1 MRRYNDR
8 LEIRLSTKQKEQLY
22 EIAGKQTIS
31 ELIRKTLL
39 FEPTRSEKK
48 INREISNELKRMG
61 NNLNQIAKVLNST
74 PLYQIPIPA
83 TEIIELKEDIDI
95 VRKELIILEEKLSA
109 WLLNK
114 VRFVLREIASKGL

>member
-22 EIAGKQTIS
+22 EIPGKQTIS

-83 TEIIELKEDIDI
+83 TEIIELKGEIDI
-95 VRKELIILEEKLSA
+95 VRKEIKILEQKLSA
-109 WLLNK
+109 
-114 VRFVLREIASKGL
+114 

>member
-8 LEIRLSTKQKEQLY
+8 LEIRLSTEQKEQLSQ
-22 EIAGKQTIS
+22 IAGKQTIS

-61 NNLNQIAKVLNST
+61 NNRASNCQSFKLNPS
-74 PLYQIPIPA
+74 
-83 TEIIELKEDIDI
+83 
-95 VRKELIILEEKLSA
+95 LS
-109 WLLNK
+109 NPY
-114 VRFVLREIASKGL
+114 SCH

>member
-8 LEIRLSTKQKEQLY
+8 LEIRLSTEQKEQLSQ
-22 EIAGKQTIS
+22 IAGKQTIS

-109 WLLNK
+109 
-114 VRFVLREIASKGL
+114 